1 MRIAEEKGVIPMSGK
16 KRNRWE
22 GALLVLVVLFLIS
35 SQLFFL
41 IPIALIIIAE
51 LLSYRALQAADN
63 PAFKVTAPDQIE
75 EEESFDAAFSV
86 DGIGK
91 GPISGEFRA
100 SVANQFTG
108 ENVIM
113 PGEFKTRLFGS
124 PKTELSISETRFG
137 WIRVKASEMEL
148 SDLFVRKKVNVKA
161 AEPKEIFV
169 SPKLGKTVL
178 PKRITKEENVLVLFD
193 NILPES
199 LFVTPKQKENMAN
212 LFFSIINEMLQQGY
226 SPSAAWMADGGLAVI
241 RPVQNESD
249 LLDAEKA
256 LAGQGFVTSDTDES
270 SISMFL
276 RSMNIEMYNRF
287 CFVSYGDD
295 RDIESLR
302 AKGGTT
308 VYRVSA
314 DPGQA
319 PGKDQEDEE

>member
-1 MRIAEEKGVIPMSGK
+1 
-16 KRNRWE
+16 
-22 GALLVLVVLFLIS
+22 
-35 SQLFFL
+35 
-41 IPIALIIIAE
+41 
-51 LLSYRALQAADN
+51 
-63 PAFKVTAPDQIE
+63 
-75 EEESFDAAFSV
+75 
-86 DGIGK
+86 
-91 GPISGEFRA
+91 
-100 SVANQFTG
+100 
-108 ENVIM
+108 M
-113 PGEFKTRLFGS
+113 PGEFKTRLFGA

-137 WIRVKASEMEL
+137 WIRVKASEMQL
-148 SDLFVRKKVNVKA
+148 SDLFVRKKAKVKA
-161 AEPKEIFV
+161 ADPKEIFV

-178 PKRITKEENVLVLFD
+178 PKRIAKEENVLVLFD

-256 LAGQGFVTSDTDES
+256 LAGQGFVTSDSDES
-270 SISMFL
+270 SIGMFL

-314 DPGQA
+314 DPGQT